1 MRLLQLFPLAI
12 IFTVTG
18 IKAAEPIDHV
28 ATIKELNND
37 DAKKGRE
44 LYAVHCSSCH
54 GKDGDLALNPLA
66 RRFAK
71 DELKFGS
78 DPYSLW
84 KTISYGNGLMFRW
97 DAVLTPKER
106 YQVAHFISE
115 LILRKNNPTQYFTP
129 SDDYFAQ
136 LPAIAK
142 ADEKEQES
150 KIQKVEAAP
159 GMIDGTGGKNMVYGP
174 FMQHGVAYSAIKD
187 KNAEYI
193 ANVTEKAIIV
203 DLPGNAV
210 ICYDTHRLSVSG
222 LWRGKLA
229 NTDNT
234 HHTSYKGEY
243 CLRPG
248 SSPSYTNIDA
258 IGWSVGEPK
267 APKARDHY
275 HYKGLYLDGNTVVL
289 SYSVGSRDIL
299 ESPGASEDG
308 NIVWRNFKVGP
319 GDKELFCLVTSGGL
333 KATGGKLVQG
343 EGGTT
348 WLSFPPSRT
357 PISVSVAMGDSPQR
371 TGQDDLEKH
380 TKGGPRRW
388 PQKLQTA
395 VAKGKSVDG
404 YALDQ
409 LTVPLANPWGS
420 WMRTTA
426 MDFFSDGRMAVST
439 LSGDV
444 WIVSWDKDNPQALTW
459 SRYAAGLYEPLGLK
473 IVDDIIYVR
482 GRDRITRLHDLN
494 GNGEADFY
502 ENFYE
507 EPDEIGASYHAFIY
521 DLQTDRAGN
530 FYFSQ
535 SGYKSPLTGGVVKVS
550 PDGKSAEFVGT
561 DLRNPN
567 GMGAGGPN
575 DWVTITDNPSG
586 KEVYNGFFLAKKGA
600 KYGYENS
607 RTVPMLVRLP
617 ASVDSSSG
625 GQCWSHAEK
634 WGPLSGTVIHT
645 SYSRCAAFY
654 CFIQDI
660 EPYPNG
666 FAVRFPFDLDSGAMR
681 PRLHPIDNQ
690 VYITCH
696 KGWDTNAP
704 LDGVIY
710 RVRHAAEDMVGV
722 CDAAVTG
729 SGIRLTFADDLDP
742 ASVKSSAFRA
752 FREDDSKKGPKP
764 PAYELGKAHLINP
777 RTVEINVPGISKEAL
792 AERTDEKG
800 NVSVKAPI
808 SINYKLRSKNGTVIE
823 QRIYATINSI
833 PLKDE

>member
-1 MRLLQLFPLAI
+1 M
-12 IFTVTG
+12 
-18 IKAAEPIDHV
+18 
-28 ATIKELNND
+28 
-37 DAKKGRE
+37 
-44 LYAVHCSSCH
+44 HCSSCH

-150 KIQKVEAAP
+150 KVQKVEAAP

-210 ICYDTHRLSVSG
+210 ICYDAHRLSVSG

-258 IGWSVGEPK
+258 IGWNVGEPK

-333 KATGGKLVQG
+333 KARGG
-343 EGGTT
+343 
-348 WLSFPPSRT
+348 
-357 PISVSVAMGDSPQR
+357 
-371 TGQDDLEKH
+371 
-380 TKGGPRRW
+380 
-388 PQKLQTA
+388 
-395 VAKGKSVDG
+395 
-404 YALDQ
+404 
-409 LTVPLANPWGS
+409 
-420 WMRTTA
+420 
-426 MDFFSDGRMAVST
+426 
-439 LSGDV
+439 
-444 WIVSWDKDNPQALTW
+444 
-459 SRYAAGLYEPLGLK
+459 
-473 IVDDIIYVR
+473 
-482 GRDRITRLHDLN
+482 
-494 GNGEADFY
+494 
-502 ENFYE
+502 
-507 EPDEIGASYHAFIY
+507 
-521 DLQTDRAGN
+521 
-530 FYFSQ
+530 
-535 SGYKSPLTGGVVKVS
+535 
-550 PDGKSAEFVGT
+550 
-561 DLRNPN
+561 
-567 GMGAGGPN
+567 
-575 DWVTITDNPSG
+575 
-586 KEVYNGFFLAKKGA
+586 
-600 KYGYENS
+600 
-607 RTVPMLVRLP
+607 
-617 ASVDSSSG
+617 
-625 GQCWSHAEK
+625 
-634 WGPLSGTVIHT
+634 
-645 SYSRCAAFY
+645 
-654 CFIQDI
+654 
-660 EPYPNG
+660 
-666 FAVRFPFDLDSGAMR
+666 
-681 PRLHPIDNQ
+681 
-690 VYITCH
+690 
-696 KGWDTNAP
+696 
-704 LDGVIY
+704 
-710 RVRHAAEDMVGV
+710 
-722 CDAAVTG
+722 
-729 SGIRLTFADDLDP
+729 
-742 ASVKSSAFRA
+742 
-752 FREDDSKKGPKP
+752 
-764 PAYELGKAHLINP
+764 
-777 RTVEINVPGISKEAL
+777 
-792 AERTDEKG
+792 
-800 NVSVKAPI
+800 
-808 SINYKLRSKNGTVIE
+808 
-823 QRIYATINSI
+823 
-833 PLKDE
+833 